1 MSASV
6 GTRLGPYE
14 ITAAIGAGGMGE
26 VWRATDT
33 TLKREVAIKVLPA
46 AFAED
51 KERLAR
57 FEREAQLLAQL
68 NHSNIAHVY
77 GFESAAMDDASS
89 VHFLAMELVEGEDL
103 SERLKRGAIPL
114 DEAIA
119 IAKQIAEALEEAH
132 EHGIVHRDLKP
143 ANVKLT
149 PDGKVKI
156 LDFGLA
162 KAWTGDSAGGTSSG
176 DVSHSPT
183 MTRGTEAGMILGTAA
198 YMSPE
203 QARGKSVDKRADIWA
218 FGVVLFEMLTGK
230 RLFTGE
236 TASDVLAGVLK
247 TEIDLAV
254 LPAQTPTAICRLLRG
269 CLERNP
275 KNRLH
280 DIADARLAIDEASLA
295 RDPETAAMPAV
306 HRGHG
311 RLAWVIAASLAVA
324 LVALVLGRPSLRQG
338 AGEAEI
344 LRLQWVPPMGERLLL
359 SDTSLRGFALSPDG
373 SKIVYAVETGA
384 TSELRLRSLDSGIA
398 NSIPGTEQGIAP
410 FFSPDGKW
418 IGFAAGPR
426 LKKVAL
432 AGGAPITLADAPSF
446 RGAVWGEDGSIYFVP
461 SAYAPISRIPATGG
475 AAQSITTIRKA
486 EGEVQ
491 HRWPDLLPD
500 GKVVLYVIGLGG
512 EWDDAT
518 IVAQRLDSG
527 ERKVLVRGGTSPRYL
542 PTGQLVYARAGG
554 LYAVT
559 LDPRSLEVT
568 GPPVE
573 VARNV
578 FVSPLGWS
586 AMDVARTGLLV
597 TAPGDSVAGASVL
610 SWVDRE
616 GRGEPLKLPAAD
628 YSKIALSP
636 AGDRVALSI
645 GNVVS
650 VLDLARLSVT
660 RMTLAGRA
668 WSATWARDGRR
679 IYFSYEQGTHS
690 QVYSKAA
697 DDTGEA
703 KLLVALD
710 AEEDPAAVSED
721 GSRLLTGRIPA
732 NGQNSLMVHDLS
744 HPQSEPT
751 VLVQSAYIA
760 IAFADFSPDGR
771 FVVFQSGESGRPE
784 IYVRPANG
792 EDRKWQVSVAGGTA
806 PVWSAAGDEIFFLSG
821 PKMLAAPIRARGN
834 ELTVGEPKVLFENH
848 RVLAFD
854 AARDGR
860 RFLIAEDPNPGAQT
874 RLDVVVHWF
883 AEVRRKLAEARTP

>member
-1 MSASV
+1 MESGV
-6 GTRLGPYE
+6 RIGPYA
-14 ITAAIGAGGMGE
+14 ITTKLGAGGMGE
-26 VWRATDT
+26 VYRAADT
-33 TLKREVAIKVLPA
+33 KLGREVAIKVLPA
-46 AFAED
+46 ELAQD
-51 KERLAR
+51 PERLAR
-57 FEREAQLLAQL
+57 FEREAKLLASL
-68 NHSNIAHVY
+68 NHPNIAHVY
-77 GFESAAMDDASS
+77 GFESAALDEGDS
-89 VHFLAMELVEGEDL
+89 VHFLAMELVEGEEL
-103 SERLKRGAIPL
+103 AERLKGGPVPVAEAL
-114 DEAIA
+114 AIA
-119 IAKQIAEALEEAH
+119 RQIAEALEEAH
-132 EHGIVHRDLKP
+132 EHAIVHRDLKP
-143 ANVKLT
+143 SNVKLT
-149 PDGKVKI
+149 PDGKVKV

-162 KAWTGDSAGGTSSG
+162 KAFAGEAASRPGADLSQ
-176 DVSHSPT
+176 SPT
-183 MTRGTEAGMILGTAA
+183 LAHPGTQAGLILGTAA

-203 QARGKSVDKRADIWA
+203 QARGTPVDKRADIWA
-218 FGVVLFEMLTGK
+218 FGVVLYEMLTGK

-247 TEIDLAV
+247 TEIDLGS
-254 LPAQTPTAICRLLRG
+254 LPDATPAALSQLLRR

-275 KNRLH
+275 TNRLH
-280 DIADARLAIDEASLA
+280 DIADARIAIDEASLA
-295 RDPETAAMPAV
+295 GEPETAAVPAV
-306 HRGHG
+306 RRG
-311 RLAWVIAASLAVA
+311 LDWLPWVIAAASVAVA
-324 LVALVLGRPSLRQG
+324 LLALLLGRPSLRQG

-344 LRLQWVPPMGERLLL
+344 LRLQLVPPQGERLLL
-359 SDTSLRGFALSPDG
+359 SDAILRGFAISPDG

-398 NSIPGTEQGIAP
+398 TSIPGTEQGIAP

-418 IGFAAGPR
+418 IGFAAGPK

-475 AAQSITTIRKA
+475 AAQVITTIRKA

-491 HRWPDLLPD
+491 HRWPELLPD

-578 FVSPLGWS
+578 FVSSVGWS
-586 AMDVARTGLLV
+586 AMDVSRTGLLV

-616 GRGEPLKLPAAD
+616 GRAEPLKLPAAD

-721 GSRLLTGRIPA
+721 GSRLLAGRMPA
-732 NGQNSLMVHDLS
+732 NGQNSLVVHDLS
-744 HPQSEPT
+744 HPQSEPK
-751 VLVQSAYIA
+751 VLVQSANIS

-771 FVVFQSGESGRPE
+771 FVVYQTKESGRPE

-792 EDRKWQVSVAGGTA
+792 EDRKWQVSIAGGTA

-821 PKMLAAPIRARGN
+821 PKMLAALIRARGN

-848 RVLAFD
+848 RVIAFD

-883 AEVRRKLAEARTP
+883 AEVQRKLAEARTP